1 MSTTK
6 TAILTLVSTLSAG
19 LADTTAID
27 RLWDETI
34 IDLAADTR
42 QWFTSFATVNPGTTT
57 SITDQESLE
66 LPASLALGRLIA
78 LFYNGRQLSRESED
92 TFATQSRNW
101 HDRGGSPVA
110 FTTDQRSD
118 RFVRLYPKND
128 VFKLGEIGVLY
139 TQSTVVVNIPDVMAL
154 PLAMLVM
161 AREFERE
168 STHRDM
174 DFAKSCRALGQEML
188 NYIVRVA

>member
-6 TAILTLVSTLSAG
+6 TAILTLVGTLTAG

-27 RLWDETI
+27 RIWNEVI
-34 IDLAADTR
+34 IDLGSDTR
-42 QWFTSFATVNPGTTT
+42 QWFTTFSTFDPGVTG

-66 LPASLALGRLIA
+66 LPAAFSIGRLIA

-92 TFATQSRNW
+92 TLAAKSRSW

-110 FTTDQRSD
+110 YTTDNRSD

-128 VFKLGEIGVLY
+128 LFKTGEIGLLY
-139 TQSTVVVNIPDVMAL
+139 TQSFITTSIPDVMAL
-154 PLAMLVM
+154 PLAMLII

-168 STHRDM
+168 SNHRDM

-188 NYIVRVA
+188 NYIVRTD

>member
-6 TAILTLVSTLSAG
+6 TAILTLVGTLTAG
-19 LADTTAID
+19 LADTTAIN
-27 RLWDETI
+27 RIWDEVI

-42 QWFTSFATVNPGTTT
+42 QWFTAFSPIDPGTTGSVT
-57 SITDQESLE
+57 NQESLE
-66 LPASLALGRLIA
+66 LSVVGLGRLIA

-101 HDRGGSPVA
+101 GAKSGSPVA
-110 FTTDQRSD
+110 FTTDNRSD

-128 VFKLGEIGVLY
+128 LFNLGEVGVLY
-139 TQSTVVVNIPDVMAL
+139 TQSTVTGSIPDVMAL

-168 STHRDM
+168 SNHRDM

-188 NYIVRVA
+188 NYIVRTD